1 MAGISI
7 KHVDIAY
14 VNRVWPFVVE
24 FVQEALTSGPDFPD
38 WHENYNA
45 DHVQMFLT
53 SGSWLLVVAVDD
65 DGKIHGA
72 ATVAF
77 ANYPKH
83 RVAFVTT
90 IGGKLISSP
99 ETFQQFKELLK
110 QRGATKIQGYGRDTI
125 VRLWKRFGFEPR
137 LTLVEVLV

>member
-1 MAGISI
+1 MNDLSI
-7 KHVDIAY
+7 QYVDTAY
-14 VNRVWPFVVE
+14 VNQVWPMVVGFVE
-24 FVQEALTSGPDFPD
+24 EALSSSPEFPD
-38 WHENYNA
+38 WYENYNA
-45 DHVQMFLT
+45 HHVQSFLT
-53 SGSWLLVVAVDD
+53 SGNWLLIVAVSP

-90 IGGKLISSP
+90 IGGKLVASAD
-99 ETFQQFKELLK
+99 TFEQLKQLLK

-137 LTLVEVLV
+137 LTLVEALL